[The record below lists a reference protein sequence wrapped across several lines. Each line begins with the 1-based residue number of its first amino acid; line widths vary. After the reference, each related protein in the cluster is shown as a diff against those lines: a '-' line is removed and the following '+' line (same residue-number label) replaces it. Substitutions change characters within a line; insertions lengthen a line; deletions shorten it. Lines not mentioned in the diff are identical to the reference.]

1 MMNGADGEDIEH
13 RNKKQKDVETGETP
27 TSEMRGTVLCYLYQF
42 RNPLAPCPLSLVPC
56 SLLLI

>member
-13 RNKKQKDVETGETP
+13 RNKKHKDVETGATP
-27 TSEMRGTVLCYLYQF
+27 TSEIRGTVLCYLYQF
-42 RNPLAPCPLSLVPC
+42 RNPLAPC